1 MNKDGFLIFKNF
13 FLTIFLLS
21 ILQGCTSSVEVAANI
36 GKKYFNKKDNV
47 YKSSPIYKVGNK
59 YQVKGKFYY
68 PEKNM
73 FYNETGIASWY
84 GPKFHGKLTANGEIY
99 NQNALTAA
107 HKTLPLPSAV
117 KVTNLENNKSLIL
130 RVNDRGPFVNDRIID
145 LSSKAADLLGLKKK
159 GTGLVRVTILQ
170 DKSVA
175 LEKLAKKGSFPEIN
189 DLPKP
194 ETPDVI
200 VPQKTEVKVEGIS
213 KDHSKQKNK
222 KRLIFDLKKLKN
234 NFNIFIK
241 LGSFSTLN
249 SAKTMKKKISYI
261 NKIKIYKIFKNGK
274 YLYQVKAGPYL
285 NVDKVDNILSSL
297 STNGMQGAKIII
309 E

>member
-1 MNKDGFLIFKNF
+1 MFKTF

-36 GKKYFNKKDNV
+36 GKKYFNKKDNI

-175 LEKLAKKGSFPEIN
+175 LEKLAKKGSFPETIN
-189 DLPKP
+189 LGHATSRTRTITYREWIREKIDRHLEDTSYRSTK
-194 ETPDVI
+194 ERREADSKRKKEQRKEQNKLDQQNHKRV
-200 VPQKTEVKVEGIS
+200 QK
-213 KDHSKQKNK
+213 KNK
-222 KRLIFDLKKLKN
+222 QEKLQIILFPKANMSISIKEKRLKKVN
-234 NFNIFIK
+234 
-241 LGSFSTLN
+241 T
-249 SAKTMKKKISYI
+249 Y
-261 NKIKIYKIFKNGK
+261 
-274 YLYQVKAGPYL
+274 
-285 NVDKVDNILSSL
+285 
-297 STNGMQGAKIII
+297 
-309 E
+309 

>member
-1 MNKDGFLIFKNF
+1 MNKNDFLIFKNF
-13 FLTIFLLS
+13 FLTIFLLI
-21 ILQGCTSSVEVAANI
+21 ILQGCTSSIEVAANL
-36 GKKYFNKKDNV
+36 GKKYFNKKDDD
-47 YKSSPIYKVGNK
+47 YKTSPIYKVGNK
-59 YQVKGKFYY
+59 YEVNGKFYY

-117 KVTNLENNKSLIL
+117 KVTNLENNISLVL
-130 RVNDRGPFVNDRIID
+130 RINDRGPFVNDRIID
-145 LSSKAADLLGLKKK
+145 LSSKAADFLGLKKK

-170 DKSVA
+170 DQSVI
-175 LEKLAKKGSFPEIN
+175 LEKLAKKGSFPEIK

-194 ETPDVI
+194 ETPNVKI
-200 VPQKTEVKVEGIS
+200 PQMTSVKVEAIS
-213 KDHSKQKNK
+213 KDHSKQKITKN
-222 KRLIFDLKKLKN
+222 LNFDLKNLKN
-234 NFNIFIK
+234 DFNIFIK

-249 SAKTMKKKISYI
+249 SAKIMKKKLSYI

-274 YLYQVKAGPYL
+274 SLYQVKAGPFL
-285 NVDKVDNILSSL
+285 NVNKVDNILSSL